1 MPFAL
6 PRSTLIHAM
15 MLASMAFTTVA
26 AANSFGCANAATP
39 TEKAICTD
47 PYTLGLDSKLG
58 EAWQTAKATVKDTV
72 ALKSDQRQWIKNR
85 DNCATDFHCL
95 RRSYLMRIAALQH
108 AGKPFNW
115 KGTWRR
121 SLRGDSTAPNGR

>member
-6 PRSTLIHAM
+6 PRSTIIHAM

-26 AANSFGCANAATP
+26 AANSFDCANAATP

-58 EAWQTAKATVKDTV
+58 QAWKTAKATVKDTV
-72 ALKSDQRQWIKNR
+72 TLKAHEQITS
-85 DNCATDFHCL
+85 
-95 RRSYLMRIAALQH
+95 
-108 AGKPFNW
+108 
-115 KGTWRR
+115 
-121 SLRGDSTAPNGR
+121 